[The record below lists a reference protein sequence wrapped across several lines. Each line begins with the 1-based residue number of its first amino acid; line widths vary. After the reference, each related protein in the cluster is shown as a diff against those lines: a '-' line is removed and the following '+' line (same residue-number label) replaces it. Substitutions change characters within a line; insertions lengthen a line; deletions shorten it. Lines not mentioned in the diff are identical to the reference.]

1 MAATNDS
8 TAGAG
13 PACAPCSRLGFV
25 ITRFAVPA
33 WITAGALTKL
43 VENDPRNLPKPI
55 FDAVLSLDGTFGLVG
70 VAWMDFALRSICA
83 TEFVIAGMILCMP
96 RIARPLATAIL
107 AIFCVILLWLIGTGW
122 AKDGFEAVLKGSC
135 GCFGKSGMN
144 PLYMLLIDGTLL
156 AGVMLTNKACG
167 CRNRFWIVGGGRA
180 ALAAAVGIAV
190 AFGMPARTVQLEDPA
205 AANGGSSGGKASTT
219 TGTTTEPSTTPTST
233 NPPAITPPAVDPPAI
248 TPPAAASAWPARPSQ
263 VQPYYLPDFATWVG
277 KPLASQPEMA
287 LLDAPPP
294 PAIGSGT
301 WIVMLYRADCE
312 HCHEV
317 LETHFVGSLK
327 RPALLIGIPDHDP
340 ANEQPIPCTECTIRT
355 FLKGPNY
362 VVQTPVVMR
371 IKDGVVEAV
380 CTDHEDGASLAD
392 VLEGGS

>member
-1 MAATNDS
+1 MAATKDS
-8 TAGAG
+8 TSGTT
-13 PACAPCSRLGFV
+13 PACAPCSRFGFV
-25 ITRFAVPA
+25 ITRLAVPA

-55 FDAVLSLDGTFGLVG
+55 FDLVLSLDGTFGLQG
-70 VAWMDFALRSICA
+70 VAWMDFALRSICGA
-83 TEFVIAGMILCMP
+83 EFVIAGMILCMP
-96 RIARPLATAIL
+96 RIARPLATAML
-107 AIFCVILLWLIGTGW
+107 ALFCVILLWLIGTGW

-156 AGVMLTNKACG
+156 AGVMLTGKACG
-167 CRNRFWIVGGGRA
+167 CGQRSWTAGGGRA
-180 ALAAAVGIAV
+180 AIVAAIGIAV
-190 AFGMPARTVQLEDPA
+190 AFGMPARSVQLEDPA
-205 AANGGSSGGKASTT
+205 
-219 TGTTTEPSTTPTST
+219 STTPTT
-233 NPPAITPPAVDPPAI
+233 PTVEPPVTPPANPPANTPVNPPAVAPSVP
-248 TPPAAASAWPARPSQ
+248 TSSWPARPSQ

-294 PAIGSGT
+294 ATIASGT

-340 ANEQPIPCTECTIRT
+340 ANEQPMPCTECTIRT

-380 CTDHEDGASLAD
+380 CTDHEDAGSLAD

>member
-1 MAATNDS
+1 MASTTDS
-8 TAGAG
+8 TSGSTT
-13 PACAPCSRLGFV
+13 ACTPCSRLGFV
-25 ITRFAVPA
+25 ITRLAVPA

-55 FDAVLSLDGTFGLVG
+55 FDLVLSLDGTFGLQG
-70 VAWMDFALRSICA
+70 VAWMDFALRSICG

-96 RIARPLATAIL
+96 RIARPLAAAML
-107 AIFCVILLWLIGTGW
+107 ALFCVILLWLIGTGW

-144 PLYMLLIDGTLL
+144 PLYMLMIDGALL
-156 AGVMLTNKACG
+156 GGVLLTRKSVG
-167 CRNRFWIVGGGRA
+167 CSQRSWTVGGGRA
-180 ALAAAVGIAV
+180 AIVAAIGIAV
-190 AFGMPARTVQLEDPA
+190 AFGMPARSVQLEDPA
-205 AANGGSSGGKASTT
+205 
-219 TGTTTEPSTTPTST
+219 STTPTT
-233 NPPAITPPAVDPPAI
+233 PPVAPPVNPPAEPPANPPAVAPSVP
-248 TPPAAASAWPARPSQ
+248 TSSWPARPSQ
-263 VQPYYLPDFATWVG
+263 VQPYYLPDFATWAG

-294 PAIGSGT
+294 ATIASGT

-317 LETHFVGSLK
+317 LEAHFVGSLK

-340 ANEQPIPCTECTIRT
+340 ANEQPMPCTECTIRT

-362 VVQTPVVMR
+362 VVQTPVLIR

-380 CTDHEDGASLAD
+380 CTDHEDEASLTE

>member
-1 MAATNDS
+1 MAATKDS
-8 TAGAG
+8 TSGTT
-13 PACAPCSRLGFV
+13 PACAPCSRFGFV
-25 ITRFAVPA
+25 ITRLAVPA

-55 FDAVLSLDGTFGLVG
+55 FDLVLSLDGTFGLQG
-70 VAWMDFALRSICA
+70 VAWMDFALRSICGA
-83 TEFVIAGMILCMP
+83 EFVIAGMILCMP
-96 RIARPLATAIL
+96 RIARPLATAVL
-107 AIFCVILLWLIGTGW
+107 ALFCVILLWLIGTGW

-156 AGVMLTNKACG
+156 AGVMLTGKACG
-167 CRNRFWIVGGGRA
+167 CGQRSWTAGGGRA
-180 ALAAAVGIAV
+180 AIVAAIGIAV
-190 AFGMPARTVQLEDPA
+190 AFGMPARSVQLEDPA
-205 AANGGSSGGKASTT
+205 
-219 TGTTTEPSTTPTST
+219 STTPTT
-233 NPPAITPPAVDPPAI
+233 PTDAPPVAPPANPPANPPVNPPAVAPSVP
-248 TPPAAASAWPARPSQ
+248 TSSWPARPSQ

-294 PAIGSGT
+294 ATIASGT

-340 ANEQPIPCTECTIRT
+340 ANEQPMPCTECTIRT

-380 CTDHEDGASLAD
+380 CTDHEDGASLAE

>member
-1 MAATNDS
+1 MAATKDS
-8 TAGAG
+8 TSGTT

-25 ITRFAVPA
+25 ITRLAVPA

-55 FDAVLSLDGTFGLVG
+55 FDLVLSLDGTFGLQG
-70 VAWMDFALRSICA
+70 VAWMDFALRSICGA
-83 TEFVIAGMILCMP
+83 EFVIAGMILCMP
-96 RIARPLATAIL
+96 RIARPLAAAVL
-107 AIFCVILLWLIGTGW
+107 ALFCVILLWLIGTGW

-156 AGVMLTNKACG
+156 AGVMLTRKACG
-167 CRNRFWIVGGGRA
+167 CSQRSWTVGGGRA
-180 ALAAAVGIAV
+180 AIVAAIGIAV
-190 AFGMPARTVQLEDPA
+190 AFGMPARSVQLEDPA
-205 AANGGSSGGKASTT
+205 
-219 TGTTTEPSTTPTST
+219 STTPTTPPVAPPVTPPADPSVNPSANPPV
-233 NPPAITPPAVDPPAI
+233 NPPAVAPTVP
-248 TPPAAASAWPARPSQ
+248 TSSWPARPSQ

-294 PAIGSGT
+294 ATIASGT

-340 ANEQPIPCTECTIRT
+340 ANEQPMPCTECTIRT

-362 VVQTPVVMR
+362 VVQTPVLMR
-371 IKDGVVEAV
+371 VKDGVVEAV

>member
-1 MAATNDS
+1 
-8 TAGAG
+8 
-13 PACAPCSRLGFV
+13 
-25 ITRFAVPA
+25 
-33 WITAGALTKL
+33 
-43 VENDPRNLPKPI
+43 
-55 FDAVLSLDGTFGLVG
+55 
-70 VAWMDFALRSICA
+70 
-83 TEFVIAGMILCMP
+83 
-96 RIARPLATAIL
+96 
-107 AIFCVILLWLIGTGW
+107 
-122 AKDGFEAVLKGSC
+122 
-135 GCFGKSGMN
+135 
-144 PLYMLLIDGTLL
+144 MLLIDGTLL
-156 AGVMLTNKACG
+156 AGVMLTGKACG
-167 CRNRFWIVGGGRA
+167 CGQRSWTAGGGRA
-180 ALAAAVGIAV
+180 AIVAAIGIAV
-190 AFGMPARTVQLEDPA
+190 AFGMPARSVQLEDPA
-205 AANGGSSGGKASTT
+205 
-219 TGTTTEPSTTPTST
+219 STTPTT
-233 NPPAITPPAVDPPAI
+233 PTDAPPVTPPANPPANPPVNPPAVAPSVP
-248 TPPAAASAWPARPSQ
+248 TSSWPARPSQ

-294 PAIGSGT
+294 ATIASGT

-340 ANEQPIPCTECTIRT
+340 ANEQPMPCTECTIRT

-380 CTDHEDGASLAD
+380 CTDHEDGASLAE

>member
-1 MAATNDS
+1 MASTTDS
-8 TAGAG
+8 PSGSA
-13 PACAPCSRLGFV
+13 PACTPCSRLGFV
-25 ITRFAVPA
+25 ITRLVVPA

-55 FDAVLSLDGTFGLVG
+55 FDLVLSLDGTFGLQG
-70 VAWMDFALRSICA
+70 VAWMDFALRSICG
-83 TEFVIAGMILCMP
+83 TEFIIAGMILCMP
-96 RIARPLATAIL
+96 RIARPLAAAVL
-107 AIFCVILLWLIGTGW
+107 ALFCVILLWLIGTGW

-144 PLYMLLIDGTLL
+144 PLYMLMIDGALL
-156 AGVMLTNKACG
+156 GGVLLTRKAGG
-167 CRNRFWIVGGGRA
+167 CSQSSWTVGGGRA
-180 ALAAAVGIAV
+180 AIVAAIGIAV
-190 AFGMPARTVQLEDPA
+190 AFGMPARSVQLEDPA
-205 AANGGSSGGKASTT
+205 
-219 TGTTTEPSTTPTST
+219 STTPTT
-233 NPPAITPPAVDPPAI
+233 PPVAPPVAPPMNPPAEPPANPPAVAPSVP
-248 TPPAAASAWPARPSQ
+248 TSSWPARPSQ

-294 PAIGSGT
+294 ATIASGT

-340 ANEQPIPCTECTIRT
+340 ANEQPMPCTECTIRT

-362 VVQTPVVMR
+362 VVQTPVLMR
-371 IKDGVVEAV
+371 VKDGIVEAV

>member
-1 MAATNDS
+1 MAATKDS
-8 TAGAG
+8 TSGTT

-25 ITRFAVPA
+25 ITRLAVPA

-55 FDAVLSLDGTFGLVG
+55 FDAVLSLDGTFGLQG
-70 VAWMDFALRSICA
+70 VAWMDFALRSICGA
-83 TEFVIAGMILCMP
+83 EFVIAGMILCMP

-107 AIFCVILLWLIGTGW
+107 ALFCVILLWLIGTGW

-156 AGVMLTNKACG
+156 AGVMLTGKACG
-167 CRNRFWIVGGGRA
+167 CGQRSWTAGGGRA
-180 ALAAAVGIAV
+180 AIVAAIGIAV
-190 AFGMPARTVQLEDPA
+190 AFGMPARSVQLEDPA
-205 AANGGSSGGKASTT
+205 
-219 TGTTTEPSTTPTST
+219 STTPTT
-233 NPPAITPPAVDPPAI
+233 PTVAPPVTPPANPPANPPVNPPTVAPSVP
-248 TPPAAASAWPARPSQ
+248 TSSWPARPSQ

-294 PAIGSGT
+294 ATIASGT

-340 ANEQPIPCTECTIRT
+340 ANEQPMPCTECTIRT

-380 CTDHEDGASLAD
+380 CTDHEDGASLAE

>member
-1 MAATNDS
+1 MAVANDTS
-8 TAGAG
+8 PGAA
-13 PACAPCSRLGFV
+13 PACSPCSRLGFV
-25 ITRFAVPA
+25 ITRLAVPA
-33 WITAGALTKL
+33 WITAGAFTKL
-43 VENDPRNLPKPI
+43 AENDPRNLPKPI
-55 FDAVLSLDGTFGLVG
+55 FDLVLSLDGTFGLQG
-70 VAWMDFALRSICA
+70 VAWMDFALRAICG
-83 TEFVIAGMILCMP
+83 TEFIIAGMILCMP
-96 RIARPLATAIL
+96 RIARPLATAVL
-107 AIFCVILLWLIGTGW
+107 ALFCLILLWLIGTGW
-122 AKDGFEAVLKGSC
+122 AKDGFDAVLKGSC

-144 PLYMLLIDGTLL
+144 PLYMLLIDGALL
-156 AGVMLTNKACG
+156 AGVRLTNRACG
-167 CRNRFWIVGGGRA
+167 SSTCSWTAGSGRA
-180 ALAAAVGIAV
+180 GLAAAVGIAV

-205 AANGGSSGGKASTT
+205 A
-219 TGTTTEPSTTPTST
+219 TTPTT
-233 NPPAITPPAVDPPAI
+233 PPVTPPATPSV
-248 TPPAAASAWPARPSQ
+248 TPPVIPPSVPASAWPARPSQ

-294 PAIGSGT
+294 ATISSGT

-317 LETHFVGSLK
+317 LEAHFVGALK

-340 ANEQPIPCTECTIRT
+340 ANEQPMPCTECTIRT

-371 IKDGVVEAV
+371 IKDGTVEAV
-380 CTDHEDGASLAD
+380 CTDHEDAASLAE

>member
-1 MAATNDS
+1 MAATKDS
-8 TAGAG
+8 TSGTT

-25 ITRFAVPA
+25 ITRLAVPA

-55 FDAVLSLDGTFGLVG
+55 FDAVLSLDGTFGLQG
-70 VAWMDFALRSICA
+70 VAWMDFALRSICGA
-83 TEFVIAGMILCMP
+83 EFVIAGMILCMP
-96 RIARPLATAIL
+96 RIARPLAAAVL
-107 AIFCVILLWLIGTGW
+107 ALFCVILLWLIGTGW

-156 AGVMLTNKACG
+156 AGVMLTGKACG
-167 CRNRFWIVGGGRA
+167 CGQRSWTAGGGRA
-180 ALAAAVGIAV
+180 AIVAAIGIAV
-190 AFGMPARTVQLEDPA
+190 AFGMPARSVQLEDPA
-205 AANGGSSGGKASTT
+205 
-219 TGTTTEPSTTPTST
+219 STTPTT
-233 NPPAITPPAVDPPAI
+233 PTVEPPVTPPANPPANPPVNPPAVAPSVP
-248 TPPAAASAWPARPSQ
+248 TSSWPARPSQ

-294 PAIGSGT
+294 ATIASGT

-340 ANEQPIPCTECTIRT
+340 ANEQPMPCTECTIRT

-380 CTDHEDGASLAD
+380 CTDHEDAGSLAD

>member
-1 MAATNDS
+1 MAATKDS
-8 TAGAG
+8 TSGTT

-25 ITRFAVPA
+25 ITRLAVPA

-55 FDAVLSLDGTFGLVG
+55 FDLVLSLDGTFGLQG
-70 VAWMDFALRSICA
+70 VAWMDFALRSICGV
-83 TEFVIAGMILCMP
+83 EFVIAGMILCMP
-96 RIARPLATAIL
+96 RIARPLATAVL
-107 AIFCVILLWLIGTGW
+107 ALFCVILLWLIGTGW

-156 AGVMLTNKACG
+156 AGVMLTGKACG
-167 CRNRFWIVGGGRA
+167 CGQRSWTAGGGRA
-180 ALAAAVGIAV
+180 AIVAAIGIAV
-190 AFGMPARTVQLEDPA
+190 AFGMPARSVQLEDPA
-205 AANGGSSGGKASTT
+205 
-219 TGTTTEPSTTPTST
+219 STTPTT
-233 NPPAITPPAVDPPAI
+233 PVVTPPVAPPVTPPANPQANPPAVVPSVPT
-248 TPPAAASAWPARPSQ
+248 TAWPARPSQ

-317 LETHFVGSLK
+317 LEAHFVGSLK

-340 ANEQPIPCTECTIRT
+340 ANEQPMPCTECTIRT

-380 CTDHEDGASLAD
+380 CTDHEDAASLAE

>member
-1 MAATNDS
+1 MAATKDS
-8 TAGAG
+8 TSGTR
-13 PACAPCSRLGFV
+13 PACAPCPRLGFV
-25 ITRFAVPA
+25 ITRLAVPA

-55 FDAVLSLDGTFGLVG
+55 FDAVLSLDGTFGLQG
-70 VAWMDFALRSICA
+70 VAWMDFALRSICGA
-83 TEFVIAGMILCMP
+83 EFIIAGMILCMP
-96 RIARPLATAIL
+96 RIARPLAAAVL
-107 AIFCVILLWLIGTGW
+107 ALFCVILLWLIGTGW

-156 AGVMLTNKACG
+156 AGVMLTGKACG
-167 CRNRFWIVGGGRA
+167 CGQRSWTAGGGRA
-180 ALAAAVGIAV
+180 AIVAAIGIAV
-190 AFGMPARTVQLEDPA
+190 AFGMPARSVQLEDPA
-205 AANGGSSGGKASTT
+205 
-219 TGTTTEPSTTPTST
+219 STTPTT
-233 NPPAITPPAVDPPAI
+233 PTVAPPVTPPANPPANPPVNPPTVAPSVP
-248 TPPAAASAWPARPSQ
+248 TSSWPARPSQ

-294 PAIGSGT
+294 ATIASGT

-340 ANEQPIPCTECTIRT
+340 ANEQPMPCTECTIRT

-380 CTDHEDGASLAD
+380 CTDHEDGASLAE

>member
-1 MAATNDS
+1 MAATKDS
-8 TAGAG
+8 TSGTT
-13 PACAPCSRLGFV
+13 PACTPCSRLGFV
-25 ITRFAVPA
+25 ITRLAVPA

-55 FDAVLSLDGTFGLVG
+55 FDLVLSLDGTFGLQG
-70 VAWMDFALRSICA
+70 VAWMDFALRSICG

-96 RIARPLATAIL
+96 RIARPLAAAVL
-107 AIFCVILLWLIGTGW
+107 ALFCVILLWLIGTGW

-144 PLYMLLIDGTLL
+144 PLYMLMIDGALLGGVLL
-156 AGVMLTNKACG
+156 ARNACG
-167 CRNRFWIVGGGRA
+167 TISRSCMAGGGRA
-180 ALAAAVGIAV
+180 AIVAAIGIAV
-190 AFGMPARTVQLEDPA
+190 AFGMPARSVQLEDPA
-205 AANGGSSGGKASTT
+205 
-219 TGTTTEPSTTPTST
+219 STTPTTPPVAPPVTPPADPSVNPSANPPV
-233 NPPAITPPAVDPPAI
+233 NPPAVAPTVP
-248 TPPAAASAWPARPSQ
+248 TSSWPARPSQ

-294 PAIGSGT
+294 ATIASGT

-340 ANEQPIPCTECTIRT
+340 ANEQPMPCTECTIRT

-362 VVQTPVVMR
+362 VVQTPVLMR
-371 IKDGVVEAV
+371 VKDGVVEAV

>member
-1 MAATNDS
+1 MAATKDS
-8 TAGAG
+8 TSGTT
-13 PACAPCSRLGFV
+13 PACAPCSRFGFV
-25 ITRFAVPA
+25 ITRLAVPA

-55 FDAVLSLDGTFGLVG
+55 FDLVLSLDGTFGLQG
-70 VAWMDFALRSICA
+70 VAWMDFALRSICGA
-83 TEFVIAGMILCMP
+83 EFVIAGMILCMP
-96 RIARPLATAIL
+96 RIARPLATAML
-107 AIFCVILLWLIGTGW
+107 ALFCVILLWLIGTGW

-156 AGVMLTNKACG
+156 AGVMLTGKACG
-167 CRNRFWIVGGGRA
+167 CGQRSWTAGGGRA
-180 ALAAAVGIAV
+180 AIVAAIGIAV
-190 AFGMPARTVQLEDPA
+190 AFGMPARSVQLEDPA
-205 AANGGSSGGKASTT
+205 
-219 TGTTTEPSTTPTST
+219 STTPTT
-233 NPPAITPPAVDPPAI
+233 PTVEPPVTPPANPPANTPVNPPAVAPSVP
-248 TPPAAASAWPARPSQ
+248 TSSWPARPSQ

-294 PAIGSGT
+294 ATIASGT

-340 ANEQPIPCTECTIRT
+340 ANEQPMPCTECTIRT

-380 CTDHEDGASLAD
+380 CTDHEDAGSLAE

>member
-1 MAATNDS
+1 MAVPNDPTS
-8 TAGAG
+8 GAS

-25 ITRFAVPA
+25 ITRLAVPA
-33 WITAGALTKL
+33 WITAGSLTKL

-55 FDAVLSLDGTFGLVG
+55 FDLVLSLDGTFGLQG
-70 VAWMDFALRSICA
+70 VAWMDFALRSICGA
-83 TEFVIAGMILCMP
+83 EFIIAGMILCMP
-96 RIARPLATAIL
+96 RLARPLAVAVL
-107 AIFCVILLWLIGTGW
+107 ALFCAILLWLIGTGW

-144 PLYMLLIDGTLL
+144 PLYMLLIDGALL
-156 AGVMLTNKACG
+156 GGVVLTRRA
-167 CRNRFWIVGGGRA
+167 CRNDHHAWTAGAGRA
-180 ALAAAVGIAV
+180 ALVAAIGIAV
-190 AFGMPARTVQLEDPA
+190 AFGMPARTVQLEDPGATAPATDGA
-205 AANGGSSGGKASTT
+205 AGGSAPVNPNGAGSSPTT
-219 TGTTTEPSTTPTST
+219 APTAPKDPVVA
-233 NPPAITPPAVDPPAI
+233 PPVVP
-248 TPPAAASAWPARPSQ
+248 AASAWPARPAS
-263 VQPYYLPDFATWVG
+263 VQPYYLPEFAGWVG

-294 PAIGSGT
+294 ASIGSGT

-317 LETHFVGSLK
+317 LETHFVGTLK
-327 RPALLIGIPDHDP
+327 RPTLLIGIPDHDP
-340 ANEQPIPCTECTIRT
+340 ANEQPMPCTECTIRT

-380 CTDHEDGASLAD
+380 CTDHEDAASLAD

>member
-1 MAATNDS
+1 MAATKDS
-8 TAGAG
+8 TSGTT
-13 PACAPCSRLGFV
+13 PACAPCSPLGFV
-25 ITRFAVPA
+25 ITRLAVPA

-55 FDAVLSLDGTFGLVG
+55 FDLVLSLDGTFGLQG
-70 VAWMDFALRSICA
+70 VAWMDFALRSICGA
-83 TEFVIAGMILCMP
+83 EFVIAGMILCMP
-96 RIARPLATAIL
+96 RIARPLATAML
-107 AIFCVILLWLIGTGW
+107 ALFCVILLWLIGTGW

-156 AGVMLTNKACG
+156 AGVMLTGKACG
-167 CRNRFWIVGGGRA
+167 CGQRSWTAGGGRA
-180 ALAAAVGIAV
+180 AIVAAIGIAV
-190 AFGMPARTVQLEDPA
+190 AFGMPARSVQLEDPA
-205 AANGGSSGGKASTT
+205 
-219 TGTTTEPSTTPTST
+219 STTPTT
-233 NPPAITPPAVDPPAI
+233 PTDAPPVTPPANPPVNPPAVAPSVPT
-248 TPPAAASAWPARPSQ
+248 SSWPARPSQ

-294 PAIGSGT
+294 ATIASGT

-317 LETHFVGSLK
+317 LESHFVGSLK

-340 ANEQPIPCTECTIRT
+340 ANEQPMPCTECTIRT

-380 CTDHEDGASLAD
+380 CTDHEDGASLAE

>member
-1 MAATNDS
+1 MAATKDS
-8 TAGAG
+8 TSGTT
-13 PACAPCSRLGFV
+13 PACAPCSRFGFV
-25 ITRFAVPA
+25 ITRLAVPA

-55 FDAVLSLDGTFGLVG
+55 FDLVLSLDGTFGLQG
-70 VAWMDFALRSICA
+70 VAWMDFALRSICGA
-83 TEFVIAGMILCMP
+83 EFVIAGMILCMP
-96 RIARPLATAIL
+96 RIARPLATAML
-107 AIFCVILLWLIGTGW
+107 ALFCVILLWLIGTGW

-156 AGVMLTNKACG
+156 AGVMLTGKACG
-167 CRNRFWIVGGGRA
+167 CGQRSWTAGGGRA
-180 ALAAAVGIAV
+180 AIVAAIGIAV
-190 AFGMPARTVQLEDPA
+190 AFGMPARSVQLEDPA
-205 AANGGSSGGKASTT
+205 
-219 TGTTTEPSTTPTST
+219 STTPTT
-233 NPPAITPPAVDPPAI
+233 PTVEPPVTPPANPPANPPVNPPAVAPSVP
-248 TPPAAASAWPARPSQ
+248 TSSWPARPSQ

-294 PAIGSGT
+294 ATIASGT

-340 ANEQPIPCTECTIRT
+340 ANEQPMPCTECTIRT

-380 CTDHEDGASLAD
+380 CTDHEDGASLAE

>member
-1 MAATNDS
+1 MAATKDS
-8 TAGAG
+8 TSGTT
-13 PACAPCSRLGFV
+13 PACAPSSRFGFV
-25 ITRFAVPA
+25 ITRLAVPA

-55 FDAVLSLDGTFGLVG
+55 FDAVLSLDGTFGLQG
-70 VAWMDFALRSICA
+70 VAWMDFALRSICGA
-83 TEFVIAGMILCMP
+83 EFVIAGMILCMP
-96 RIARPLATAIL
+96 RIARPLAAAVL
-107 AIFCVILLWLIGTGW
+107 ALFCVILLWLIGTGW

-156 AGVMLTNKACG
+156 AGVMLTGKACG
-167 CRNRFWIVGGGRA
+167 CGQRSWTAGGGRA
-180 ALAAAVGIAV
+180 AIVAAIGIAV
-190 AFGMPARTVQLEDPA
+190 AFGMPARSVQLEDPA
-205 AANGGSSGGKASTT
+205 
-219 TGTTTEPSTTPTST
+219 STTPTT
-233 NPPAITPPAVDPPAI
+233 PTVEPPVTPPANPPANPPVNPPAVAPSVP
-248 TPPAAASAWPARPSQ
+248 TSSWPARPSQ

-294 PAIGSGT
+294 ATIASGT

-317 LETHFVGSLK
+317 LESHFVGSLK

-340 ANEQPIPCTECTIRT
+340 ANEQPMPCTECTIRT

-380 CTDHEDGASLAD
+380 CTDHEDAGSLAE

>member
-1 MAATNDS
+1 MAATKDS
-8 TAGAG
+8 TSGTT

-25 ITRFAVPA
+25 ITRLAVPA

-55 FDAVLSLDGTFGLVG
+55 FDLVLSLDGTFGLQG
-70 VAWMDFALRSICA
+70 VAWMDFALRSICGV
-83 TEFVIAGMILCMP
+83 EFVIAGMILCMP
-96 RIARPLATAIL
+96 RIARPLATAVL
-107 AIFCVILLWLIGTGW
+107 ALFCVILLWLIGTGW

-156 AGVMLTNKACG
+156 AGVMLTGKACG
-167 CRNRFWIVGGGRA
+167 CGQRSWTAGGGRA
-180 ALAAAVGIAV
+180 AIVAAIGIAV
-190 AFGMPARTVQLEDPA
+190 AFGMPARSVQLEDPA
-205 AANGGSSGGKASTT
+205 
-219 TGTTTEPSTTPTST
+219 STTPTT
-233 NPPAITPPAVDPPAI
+233 PVVTPPVAPPVTPPANPQANPPAVVPSVPT
-248 TPPAAASAWPARPSQ
+248 TAWPARPSQ

-294 PAIGSGT
+294 ATIASGT

-317 LETHFVGSLK
+317 LEAHFVGSLK

-340 ANEQPIPCTECTIRT
+340 ANEQPMPCTECTIRT

-380 CTDHEDGASLAD
+380 CTDHEDAASLAE
-392 VLEGGS
+392 VLEGGL

>member
-1 MAATNDS
+1 M
-8 TAGAG
+8 
-13 PACAPCSRLGFV
+13 GFV
-25 ITRFAVPA
+25 VTRLAVPA
-33 WITAGALTKL
+33 WITAGAVTKL

-55 FDAVLSLDGTFGLVG
+55 FDLVLAMDGSFGLTG
-70 VAWMDFALRSICA
+70 VAWMDFALRSICGA
-83 TEFVIAGMILCMP
+83 ELVIAAMILCMP
-96 RIARPLATAIL
+96 RISRPLATL
-107 AIFCVILLWLIGTGW
+107 TLSLFCVILLWLISTGW

-156 AGVMLTNKACG
+156 AGVMLTRKGCG
-167 CRNRFWIVGGGRA
+167 CRLIPWARGSGLASLVG
-180 ALAAAVGIAV
+180 ALGIAL
-190 AFGMPARTVQLEDPA
+190 AFGMPAPKVTIEDPA
-205 AANGGSSGGKASTT
+205 SAGAGSATT
-219 TGTTTEPSTTPTST
+219 DGSPSTAPST
-233 NPPAITPPAVDPPAI
+233 APATAPQGPVTTPPVA
-248 TPPAAASAWPARPSQ
+248 PAASGWPARPAQ
-263 VQPYYLPDFATWVG
+263 VQPYYLPDFATWLG
-277 KPLASQPEMA
+277 KPLSSQPEMA

-294 PAIGSGT
+294 VAIASGT

-317 LETHFVGSLK
+317 LETHFVGTLK

-340 ANEQPIPCTECTIRT
+340 ANEQPMPCTECTIRT

-362 VVQTPVVMR
+362 VVQTPVVLR

-380 CTDHEDGASLAD
+380 CTDHEDAASLAD

>member
-1 MAATNDS
+1 MAATKDS
-8 TAGAG
+8 TSGTR
-13 PACAPCSRLGFV
+13 PACAPCPRLGFV
-25 ITRFAVPA
+25 ITRLAVPA

-55 FDAVLSLDGTFGLVG
+55 FDAVLSLDGTFGLQG
-70 VAWMDFALRSICA
+70 VAWMDFALRSICGA
-83 TEFVIAGMILCMP
+83 EFVIAGMILCMP

-107 AIFCVILLWLIGTGW
+107 ALFCVILLWLIGTGW

-156 AGVMLTNKACG
+156 AGVMLTGKACG
-167 CRNRFWIVGGGRA
+167 CGQRSWTAGGGRA
-180 ALAAAVGIAV
+180 AIVAAIGIAV
-190 AFGMPARTVQLEDPA
+190 AFGMPARSVQLEDPA
-205 AANGGSSGGKASTT
+205 
-219 TGTTTEPSTTPTST
+219 STTPTT
-233 NPPAITPPAVDPPAI
+233 PTVEPPVTPPANPPANPPVNPPAVAPSVP
-248 TPPAAASAWPARPSQ
+248 TSSWPARPSQ

-294 PAIGSGT
+294 ATIASGT

-340 ANEQPIPCTECTIRT
+340 ANEQPMPCTECTIRT

-380 CTDHEDGASLAD
+380 CTDHEDGASLAE

>member
-1 MAATNDS
+1 MAVTNESTSGAT
-8 TAGAG
+8 
-13 PACAPCSRLGFV
+13 PACTLCSRLGFV
-25 ITRFAVPA
+25 VTRLAVPA
-33 WITAGALTKL
+33 WITAGALAKL
-43 VENDPRNLPKPI
+43 LENDPRNLPKPI
-55 FDAVLSLDGTFGLVG
+55 FDLVLSLDGTFGLQG
-70 VAWMDFALRSICA
+70 VAWMDFALRSICG
-83 TEFVIAGMILCMP
+83 TEFVIAAMILCMP
-96 RIARPLATAIL
+96 RVARPLAL
-107 AIFCVILLWLIGTGW
+107 AVLTLFCVILLWLIGTGW

-144 PLYMLLIDGTLL
+144 PLYMLMIDGALL
-156 AGVMLTNKACG
+156 GGVLRARKACG
-167 CRNRFWIVGGGRA
+167 CSTRSCIAGGGPA
-180 ALAAAVGIAV
+180 AIVAAVGIAV
-190 AFGMPARTVQLEDPA
+190 AFGMPAPPVQLEDPT
-205 AANGGSSGGKASTT
+205 AN
-219 TGTTTEPSTTPTST
+219 TPT
-233 NPPAITPPAVDPPAI
+233 PPDVTPTVPP
-248 TPPAAASAWPARPSQ
+248 TAWPARPSQ

-294 PAIGSGT
+294 ATISSGT

-317 LETHFVGSLK
+317 LEAHFVGSLK

-340 ANEQPIPCTECTIRT
+340 ANEQPMPCTECTIRT

-371 IKDGVVEAV
+371 MKDGVVEAV
-380 CTDHEDGASLAD
+380 CTDPEDDGSLAE

>member
-1 MAATNDS
+1 MAATKDS
-8 TAGAG
+8 TSGTT
-13 PACAPCSRLGFV
+13 PACAPSSRFGFV
-25 ITRFAVPA
+25 ITRLAVPA

-55 FDAVLSLDGTFGLVG
+55 FDAVLSLDGTFGLQG
-70 VAWMDFALRSICA
+70 VAWMDFALRSICGA
-83 TEFVIAGMILCMP
+83 EFVIAGMILCMP
-96 RIARPLATAIL
+96 RIARPLAAAVL
-107 AIFCVILLWLIGTGW
+107 ALFCVILLWLIGTGW

-156 AGVMLTNKACG
+156 AGVMLTGKACG
-167 CRNRFWIVGGGRA
+167 CGQRSWTAGGGRA
-180 ALAAAVGIAV
+180 AIVAAIGIAV
-190 AFGMPARTVQLEDPA
+190 AFGMPARSVQLEDPA
-205 AANGGSSGGKASTT
+205 
-219 TGTTTEPSTTPTST
+219 STTPTT
-233 NPPAITPPAVDPPAI
+233 PTVEPPVTPPANPPANPPVNPPAVAPSVP
-248 TPPAAASAWPARPSQ
+248 TSSWPARPSQ

-294 PAIGSGT
+294 ATIASGT

-340 ANEQPIPCTECTIRT
+340 ANEQPMPCTECTIRT

-380 CTDHEDGASLAD
+380 CTDHEDAGSLAE

>member
-1 MAATNDS
+1 MAATKDS
-8 TAGAG
+8 TSGTT

-25 ITRFAVPA
+25 ITRLAVPA
-33 WITAGALTKL
+33 WITAGAFTKL

-55 FDAVLSLDGTFGLVG
+55 FDLVLSLDGTFGLQG
-70 VAWMDFALRSICA
+70 VAWMDFALRSICGV
-83 TEFVIAGMILCMP
+83 EFVIAGMILCMP
-96 RIARPLATAIL
+96 RIARPLATAVL
-107 AIFCVILLWLIGTGW
+107 ALFCVILLWLIGTGW

-156 AGVMLTNKACG
+156 AGVMLTGKACG
-167 CRNRFWIVGGGRA
+167 CGQRSWTSGGGRA
-180 ALAAAVGIAV
+180 AIVAAIGIAV
-190 AFGMPARTVQLEDPA
+190 AFGMPARSVQLEDPA
-205 AANGGSSGGKASTT
+205 
-219 TGTTTEPSTTPTST
+219 STTPTT
-233 NPPAITPPAVDPPAI
+233 PVVTPPVAPPANPQANPPAVVPSVPT
-248 TPPAAASAWPARPSQ
+248 TAWPARPSQ

-294 PAIGSGT
+294 ATIASGT

-317 LETHFVGSLK
+317 LEAHFVGSLK

-340 ANEQPIPCTECTIRT
+340 ANEQPMPCTECTIRT

-380 CTDHEDGASLAD
+380 CTDHEDAASLAE
-392 VLEGGS
+392 VLEGGL

>member
-1 MAATNDS
+1 MAATKDS
-8 TAGAG
+8 TSGTT

-25 ITRFAVPA
+25 ITRLAVPA

-55 FDAVLSLDGTFGLVG
+55 FDAVLSLDGTFGLQG
-70 VAWMDFALRSICA
+70 VAWMDFALRSICGA
-83 TEFVIAGMILCMP
+83 EFVIAGMILCMP

-107 AIFCVILLWLIGTGW
+107 ALFCVILLWLIGTGW

-156 AGVMLTNKACG
+156 AGVMLTGKACG
-167 CRNRFWIVGGGRA
+167 CGQRSWTAGGGRA
-180 ALAAAVGIAV
+180 AIVAAIGIAV
-190 AFGMPARTVQLEDPA
+190 AFGMPARSVQLEDPA
-205 AANGGSSGGKASTT
+205 
-219 TGTTTEPSTTPTST
+219 STTPTT
-233 NPPAITPPAVDPPAI
+233 PTVEPPVTPPANPPANPPVNPPAVAPSVP
-248 TPPAAASAWPARPSQ
+248 TSSWPARPSQ

-294 PAIGSGT
+294 ATIASGT

-340 ANEQPIPCTECTIRT
+340 ANEQPMPCTECTIRT

-380 CTDHEDGASLAD
+380 CTDHEDGASLAE